1 MTEEGSTMIQPK
13 TLPNG
18 IIMYVEYVWEKGKG
32 FTISARSQVLIDKA
46 MTMNY
51 MNRESVSKEL
61 EKLAKDVGLLE

>member
-13 TLPNG
+13 RLSNG
-18 IIMYVEYVWEKGKG
+18 IIMYVEYVWNDGIG

-61 EKLAKDVGLLE
+61 EKLAKEVGLLE